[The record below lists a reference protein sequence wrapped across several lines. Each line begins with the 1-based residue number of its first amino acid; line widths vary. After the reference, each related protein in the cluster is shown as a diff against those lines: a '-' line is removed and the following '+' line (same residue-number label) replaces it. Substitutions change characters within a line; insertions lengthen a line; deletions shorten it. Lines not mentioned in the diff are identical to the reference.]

1 MEGKE
6 TFFCQICGK
15 YKEQNDMAPAESVS
29 ETISDLIRKEYPAW
43 SSGGNICRTDLNRFR
58 AVYVRKVLEQE
69 REEITLLVENGAKT
83 MKGHEL
89 LLKNINIEFDRQL
102 SFGERIA
109 DRLAEFAG
117 SWRFI
122 GMFTVL
128 FFVWIMMNSIILV
141 YRPFDP
147 YPFIFLNLVLSALA
161 AIQAPVI
168 IMSQNRQEARDRMH
182 AERDYEVSVH
192 SEMEIHDLHKKID
205 HLLINQGQRF
215 LEIQKIQLELT
226 EELGKKLR

>member
-58 AVYVRKVLEQE
+58 ADYVRKVLEQE
-69 REEITLLVENGAKT
+69 SEEITLLVENGAKT
-83 MKGHEL
+83 MKDHEL

-122 GMFTVL
+122 AMFTVL

-215 LEIQKIQLELT
+215 LEIQKIQFELT
-226 EELGKKLR
+226 EELGKKLQ

>member
-1 MEGKE
+1 
-6 TFFCQICGK
+6 
-15 YKEQNDMAPAESVS
+15 
-29 ETISDLIRKEYPAW
+29 
-43 SSGGNICRTDLNRFR
+43 
-58 AVYVRKVLEQE
+58 
-69 REEITLLVENGAKT
+69 
-83 MKGHEL
+83 
-89 LLKNINIEFDRQL
+89 
-102 SFGERIA
+102 
-109 DRLAEFAG
+109 
-117 SWRFI
+117 
-122 GMFTVL
+122 MFTVL
-128 FFVWIMMNSIILV
+128 FFVWIVMNSILLV

-168 IMSQNRQEARDRMH
+168 IMSQNRQEVRDRMH

-226 EELGKKLR
+226 EELGKKMR